1 MAEFIFT
8 KEKHYYGGLELLQ
21 ISQISQMFANGI
33 SADMQ
38 KAKIILIK
46 IPNGHRVISEAAIA
60 KFFLNLAIFNEMN
73 K

>member
-33 SADMQ
+33 SADM
-38 KAKIILIK
+38 
-46 IPNGHRVISEAAIA
+46 
-60 KFFLNLAIFNEMN
+60 
-73 K
+73 